1 MTVVK
6 TGAIEVAPGRGP
18 ELEERFARRAAE
30 VETMP
35 GFESFELLRP
45 VEGETRYFVYTRWE
59 NEDAFRAWV
68 ESSSFTRGHAQAS
81 ADRGEKPVA
90 HGSALLSFEVVLE
103 VAAAATAP

>member
-59 NEDAFRAWV
+59 SEAAFRAWV
-68 ESSSFTRGHAQAS
+68 ESSAFTRGHAQAARDS
-81 ADRGEKPVA
+81 GGTVA
-90 HGSALLSFEVVLE
+90 HGSSVLSFEVVQH
-103 VAAAATAP
+103 VARRRE